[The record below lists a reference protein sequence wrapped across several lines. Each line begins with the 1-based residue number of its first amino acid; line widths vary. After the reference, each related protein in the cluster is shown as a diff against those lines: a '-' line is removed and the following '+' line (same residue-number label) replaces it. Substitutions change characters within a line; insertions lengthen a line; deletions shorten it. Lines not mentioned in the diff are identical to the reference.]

1 MKKIYMKPEMEAF
14 NMKTE
19 SLICLS
25 GVEGKKAKGS
35 GEVLGK
41 ELPDF
46 DEFEE
51 DFNFDNL
58 LW

>member
-1 MKKIYMKPEMEAF
+1 MKKKYMKPEMEAF
-14 NMKTE
+14 NMNVE

-25 GVEGKKAKGS
+25 GSDNPADKGGK
-35 GEVLGK
+35 VLAK

-46 DEFEE
+46 DEFDEE
-51 DFNFDNL
+51 LDKI